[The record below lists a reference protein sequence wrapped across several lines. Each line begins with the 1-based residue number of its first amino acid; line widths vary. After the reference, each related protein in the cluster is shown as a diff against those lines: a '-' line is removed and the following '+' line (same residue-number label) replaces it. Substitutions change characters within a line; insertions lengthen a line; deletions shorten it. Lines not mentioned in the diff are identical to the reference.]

1 MRLDVLAKLLHHS
14 ILFLQVSV
22 MKVKKVAVGLNLN
35 VQQFKYKAL
44 LHIPITRNIVLVQVA
59 YSVFFPHSEAKK
71 EREAAV
77 HGAGLYYPLGTC

>member
-44 LHIPITRNIVLVQVA
+44 LHIPITRNIVLVQVL
-59 YSVFFPHSEAKK
+59 
-71 EREAAV
+71 
-77 HGAGLYYPLGTC
+77 GLFSP